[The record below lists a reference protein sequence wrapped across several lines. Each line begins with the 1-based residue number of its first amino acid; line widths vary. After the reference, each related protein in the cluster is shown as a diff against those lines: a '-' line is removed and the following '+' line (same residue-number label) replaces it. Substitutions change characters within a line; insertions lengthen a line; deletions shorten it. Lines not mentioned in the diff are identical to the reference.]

1 MTIDYNPFDPAA
13 VDDHLPTLACLR
25 HDAPVSEVVPGVFY
39 LARHD
44 DIDAAGR
51 FLFEHGIYVTLAAYP
66 LVPKSEV
73 GFRIQ
78 VTAANS
84 HAEIEQLID
93 VLGKLA
99 NAFDLRP
106 AGLQE
111 YAA

>member
-1 MTIDYNPFDPAA
+1 M
-13 VDDHLPTLACLR
+13 
-25 HDAPVSEVVPGVFY
+25 
-39 LARHD
+39 
-44 DIDAAGR
+44 
-51 FLFEHGIYVTLAAYP
+51 TLAAYP

-84 HAEIEQLID
+84 QAEIDRLVD

-106 AGLQE
+106 ATRQE

>member
-1 MTIDYNPFDPAA
+1 M
-13 VDDHLPTLACLR
+13 CR
-25 HDAPVSEVVPGVFY
+25 S
-39 LARHD
+39 
-44 DIDAAGR
+44 AGR
-51 FLFEHGIYVTLAAYP
+51 FLFENGVYVTLAAYP

-84 HAEIEQLID
+84 NAEIEQLID

-106 AGLQE
+106 AGRQE